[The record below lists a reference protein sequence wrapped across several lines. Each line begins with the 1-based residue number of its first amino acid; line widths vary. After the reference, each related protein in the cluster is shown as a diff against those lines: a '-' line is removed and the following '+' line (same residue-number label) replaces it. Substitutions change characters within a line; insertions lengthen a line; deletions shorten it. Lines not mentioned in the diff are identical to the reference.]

1 MEMCKNVYVS
11 FLLENRKMGKKN
23 HDKKKN
29 ESFLCADL
37 KPKLYATC
45 PYKLFVFG

>member
-1 MEMCKNVYVS
+1 MEMRKNVYVS

-23 HDKKKN
+23 HGKKD
-29 ESFLCADL
+29 ESFLWADL

-45 PYKLFVFG
+45 PYKLFIFG